1 MSEVININGTKY
13 TEEDFNEE
21 QRYLLRQIRSCK
33 TKAAQLTFDLDQ
45 VKVAEQA
52 FSQGFLVS
60 VEAEKEKEESTEV
73 ENAPIENEPEE
84 LKASED
90 PTVEEDAG
98 GDANE
103 SVEGNSNNESNDIVS
118 DDESKEKS
126 S

>member
-60 VEAEKEKEESTEV
+60 VEAEKEKSESDKTSEV
-73 ENAPIENEPEE
+73 ENKEE
-84 LKASED
+84 GEVATS
-90 PTVEEDAG
+90 
-98 GDANE
+98 
-103 SVEGNSNNESNDIVS
+103 
-118 DDESKEKS
+118 
-126 S
+126 

>member
-33 TKAAQLTFDLDQ
+33 AKAAQLTFDLDQ

-60 VEAEKEKEESTEV
+60 VEAEKEKSESDKTSEV
-73 ENAPIENEPEE
+73 ENKEE
-84 LKASED
+84 GEVATS
-90 PTVEEDAG
+90 
-98 GDANE
+98 
-103 SVEGNSNNESNDIVS
+103 
-118 DDESKEKS
+118 
-126 S
+126 